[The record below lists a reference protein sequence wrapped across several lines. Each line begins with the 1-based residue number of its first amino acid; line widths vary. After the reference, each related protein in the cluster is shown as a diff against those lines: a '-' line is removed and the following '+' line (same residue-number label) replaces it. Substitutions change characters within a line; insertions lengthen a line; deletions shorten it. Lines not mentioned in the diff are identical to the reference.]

1 MPPLRVAEQS
11 PDPTP
16 PSSTGCAER
25 AAELAPG
32 GDAELSVGPDV
43 IHLDGLD
50 REEQVLSNGSY
61 TVHLVAGDPKSGKGS
76 YQVSV
81 EGVLT
86 VSGVPTS
93 SSRWVEGT
101 RTVTVADGRLTI
113 SNAAGAS
120 GNKLCFLELET
131 AG

>member
-1 MPPLRVAEQS
+1 ML
-11 PDPTP
+11 
-16 PSSTGCAER
+16 G
-25 AAELAPG
+25 
-32 GDAELSVGPDV
+32 
-43 IHLDGLD
+43 
-50 REEQVLSNGSY
+50 NGSY